1 MATRRDLLKLGLV
14 AGGTGLLPPGRAA
27 AQHKEFLKFLCPPDD
42 RPRELDGQPPSPPA
56 RPFVA
61 ELFVPP
67 VMQPVASLSPPPDPS
82 AHQRYE
88 EFAPRKLYQINE
100 TEFLWQYHPEGPY
113 ANGSW
118 SWGFQSGGYEPSTP
132 GPTYQ
137 ARYGEP
143 VLVRRVN
150 NLPTV
155 GHSNV
160 FWALPSTTSH
170 LHNGHTAS
178 ESDGNPVDWIDSG
191 EYWDHHYANFP
202 AGFDPLQK
210 LTTLWYH
217 DHRLDFTASNVYA
230 GLAGFYLLFDEDD
243 AGDTGDENTGW
254 HLPSF
259 PKYDIPLILQ
269 DIKFAEIPG
278 EGAQVVFDAWN
289 TDGMLGDRM
298 TVNRRITP
306 YFQVEAR
313 KYRFRLLNGGP
324 SRFYELFLR
333 SSRKVNGT
341 DEPPFIAITGDGNFL
356 PQPVLTQ
363 GIFLGVGQRV
373 DVIMDFSAYKPGDQI
388 FLHNLLA
395 QTNGAGPSGARLRF
409 SDPQSFLMRFDVV
422 PATGPDNSRIPDS
435 FRPWPAVDLADVKRH
450 RTWTF
455 DYEGG
460 LWTINNRV
468 MDPNR
473 IDAGIDQ
480 NSAEIWTLRNG
491 GRNWSHPIHSH
502 FVEFLLLEVNGKPY
516 KPSHIQDVD
525 DRELTV
531 VEYFQQAPE
540 KRRPVRS
547 FFGGK
552 RRDIAILLPGDE
564 VKVYMRWPDFLG
576 KYVMH
581 CHNVVHEDH
590 AMMIRW
596 DIVEPGKGFD
606 TPRDVPG
613 GAPHVEV
620 RPAAPTIEDSGSGNG
635 GEK

>member
-14 AGGTGLLPPGRAA
+14 AGGTSLLKPGSAA
-27 AQHKEFLKFLCPPDD
+27 AQHREFLKFLCPPDD
-42 RPRELDGQPPSPPA
+42 RPRELDDQRPSPPA

-67 VMQPVASLSPPPDPS
+67 VMQPVADLSPPPDPA
-82 AHQRYE
+82 AHQRYD
-88 EFAPRKLYQINE
+88 EFAPQKLYQINE
-100 TEFLWQYHPEGPY
+100 AEFVWQYHPDPPY
-113 ANGSW
+113 AAGSW
-118 SWGFQSGGYEPSTP
+118 SWGFQSGSFPPSTP

-155 GHSNV
+155 GNSNV

-191 EYWDHHYANFP
+191 EFWDHHYANFP

-243 AGDTGDENTGW
+243 TGDEDTGW
-254 HLPSF
+254 RLPSF

-269 DIKFAEIPG
+269 DIKFAEVDG
-278 EGAQVVFDAWN
+278 GAQVVFDAWN

-306 YFQVEAR
+306 RFTVERR
-313 KYRFRLLNGGP
+313 KYRFRILNGGP

-333 SSRKVNGT
+333 SSRKVDGT
-341 DEPPFIAITGDGNFL
+341 EHPPFIAITGDGNFL
-356 PQPVLTQ
+356 PQPVITE
-363 GIFLGVGQRV
+363 GIFLAVGQRV
-373 DVIMDFSAYKPGDQI
+373 DVIMDFSAYKPGDQV

-395 QTNGAGPSGARLRF
+395 QTNGAGPSGARLDF
-409 SDPQSFLMRFDVV
+409 ADPQSFLMRFDVV
-422 PATGPDNSRIPDS
+422 EATGPDRSRIPDS
-435 FRPWPAVDLADVKRH
+435 FRPWPKVDLADVKRH

-460 LWTINNRV
+460 LWTINGRV

-480 NSAEIWTLRNG
+480 NSAEVWTFRNG

-502 FVEFLLLEVNGKPY
+502 FVEFLILEVNGKPY
-516 KPSHIQDVD
+516 RPEQIQDVEG
-525 DRELTV
+525 RELSV
-531 VEYFQQAPE
+531 VEYFQLPPE
-540 KRRPVRS
+540 RRKPIRS
-547 FFGGK
+547 FFGGR
-552 RRDIAILLPGDE
+552 RRDVAVLLPEDE

-606 TPRDVPG
+606 TPREVPG
-613 GAPHVEV
+613 GPPHVEV
-620 RPAAPTIEDSGSGNG
+620 RPAAPTIEDSGSGPGNG
-635 GEK
+635 GKK